1 MKIDRHIA
9 YNLKGATSKQRKEFL
24 KLILTDNP
32 KGWNE
37 EAITNFIFDYDE
49 DDCIYFDAGE
59 WLWDSQ
65 GHLEDVSDVN
75 IRDMFIT
82 RFEYIDENGRNIV
95 ARGNFSFQLQ
105 DGGTTLKVF
114 KENYV

>member
-1 MKIDRHIA
+1 MKIDRNTN
-9 YNLKGATSKQRKEFL
+9 YWTKGSTKEQREEFIKLVLRNEPKE
-24 KLILTDNP
+24 
-32 KGWNE
+32 WNE
-37 EAITNFIFDYDE
+37 EAITNFIFDYSE

-95 ARGNFSFQLQ
+95 ERGNFSFQIQ
-105 DGGTTLKVF
+105 DDGRTLKVF
-114 KENYV
+114 KEK